1 MAHGFVMNSYKS
13 GLNPTEFFF
22 HAIGG
27 REGLVDTAVRTS
39 QSGYLQRR
47 MINALQDLKVAYD
60 MTVRTTGGR
69 IIQFEYGEDSTD
81 PMKSSFGEP
90 VDVEGIVSNI
100 LKEEI

>member
-1 MAHGFVMNSYKS
+1 KG

-60 MTVRTTGGR
+60 GTVRTTGGR
-69 IIQFEYGEDSTD
+69 IIQFKYGEDGTD
-81 PMKSSFGEP
+81 PMKSSFGDP
-90 VDVEGIVSNI
+90 VDVKGIVESI
-100 LKEEI
+100 LKEEV

>member
-1 MAHGFVMNSYKS
+1 FIKHSYKG

-60 MTVRTTGGR
+60 GTVRTTGGR
-69 IIQFEYGEDSTD
+69 IIQFKYGEDGTD
-81 PMKSSFGEP
+81 PMKSSFGDP
-90 VDVEGIVSNI
+90 VDVKGIVESI
-100 LKEEI
+100 LKEEV

>member
-1 MAHGFVMNSYKS
+1 
-13 GLNPTEFFF
+13 FFF

-60 MTVRTTGGR
+60 GTVRSTGGK
-69 IIQFEYGEDSTD
+69 IIQFVYGEDGTD
-81 PMKSSFGEP
+81 PAKSASGQP
-90 VDVEGIVSNI
+90 VDVKGIAESV